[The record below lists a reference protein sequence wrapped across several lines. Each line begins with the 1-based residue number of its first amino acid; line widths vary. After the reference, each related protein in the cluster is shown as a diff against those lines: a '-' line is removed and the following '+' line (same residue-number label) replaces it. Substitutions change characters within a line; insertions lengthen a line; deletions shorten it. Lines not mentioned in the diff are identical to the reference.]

1 VVFIFWLRLFDQSEC
16 GKIKINI
23 MGNEVVECGEYSLLK
38 DFRVEIEGDEETFT
52 FSLCFWVY
60 FITSTAF
67 PATIIQQVHS
77 DSVGSAP
84 FLLIDKKKRMML
96 LPLLLLHKEAP
107 DPDNSTSWLEVPHAS
122 TEIEFPL
129 EKWIHV
135 GCEVSTDFVRLHID
149 GEIVG
154 EKSLTSLINE
164 DSRTSSLRKIT
175 LANIGGHGDGL
186 QGYVHNVK
194 ILPPALSIKDHQ
206 GKDVPLKLSIDNSSS
221 SEIEVG
227 NDGVWSIVGG
237 KASCRRN
244 FSLDVVL
251 LDASGQPVSKDIEVV
266 TSLLYAD
273 NGALVEN
280 TTDAEAPLLASYDGI
295 EYASCERPSKMLQG
309 RASFKLKISQ
319 LSSKCDNRLFRI
331 RFHMLKSG
339 SYPFFEAFSPP
350 IRCISRGR
358 NTRVSSVMWKRS
370 TSTIHPHNLSQS
382 SGVDEGS
389 LELQHNSVNE
399 ARPYSSSKRVRS
411 GHDRL
416 STTFKTDPNVE
427 RPDEECNSHPQ
438 TANKVENEFGRSL
451 ERRPENL
458 EETDDS
464 PSDSESTEER
474 NSPFKSMPSG
484 RSPISDV
491 TIFKYCLSGLMERS
505 FMLKEIAMSAS
516 DNELSEFAH
525 QVSLYSGCSH
535 HRHQISIAKRL
546 IDEGTKAWNSIS
558 QNNHHI
564 RWENMVFEIEEHFMK
579 IACCSSRSLTQQDFE
594 LLRRIAGCQE
604 YLAQENFEKMWCWL
618 YPVAFALS
626 RDSSNA
632 LWSSTSPK
640 WIEGFI
646 TKEESECSLQ
656 GPRGLQEPGTF
667 ILRFPTSRSW
677 PHPDAGSLIVTYVGS
692 DYTIHHRLLSLD
704 QIYGSSESEM
714 NVKPL
719 QDMLLAE
726 PELSR
731 LGRIIRSR

>member
-1 VVFIFWLRLFDQSEC
+1 M
-16 GKIKINI
+16 INDI
-23 MGNEVVECGEYSLLK
+23 ERREYSLLK
-38 DFRVEIEGDEETFT
+38 DFRVEIEEEEEGTT

-60 FITSTAF
+60 LISSSTSF

-84 FLLIDKKKRMML
+84 FLVLDEKKRMML
-96 LPLLLLHKEAP
+96 LPLPLLHKEAP
-107 DPDNSTSWLEVPHAS
+107 DPENSTSWLEAPHAS
-122 TEIEFPL
+122 MDIEFPY

-135 GCEVSTDFVRLHID
+135 GCEVSTDFVRLNID

-154 EKSLTSLINE
+154 EKSLSSLINK
-164 DSRTSSLRKIT
+164 DSPTSSFGKLA
-175 LANIGGHGDGL
+175 LANIGGHCDSL
-186 QGYVHNVK
+186 RGYVHNVEV
-194 ILPPALSIKDHQ
+194 LPPALSIKDHW
-206 GKDVPLKLSIDNSSS
+206 GKDVPLKLSIDNSSA

-227 NDGVWSIVGG
+227 DDGVWSIVGG

-251 LDASGQPVSKDIEVV
+251 LNASGQPVNKDVEVV
-266 TSLLYAD
+266 ASLFYAD

-358 NTRVSSVMWKRS
+358 NARGSSLMWKRS
-370 TSTIHPHNLSQS
+370 SSTFHPVNMSQS
-382 SGVDEGS
+382 SRVDEGS
-389 LELQHNSVNE
+389 SELEHSSIYE

-411 GHDRL
+411 GHYKL
-416 STTFKTDPNVE
+416 STTFETDPNLD
-427 RPDEECNSHPQ
+427 RPDEECNSHPWTVNQ
-438 TANKVENEFGRSL
+438 VENEFGRSL
-451 ERRPENL
+451 EGRPENL
-458 EETDDS
+458 EEADDS
-464 PSDSESTEER
+464 LSDSESTEER
-474 NSPFKSMPSG
+474 NSPFKSISSG
-484 RSPISDV
+484 KSPISDV
-491 TIFKYCLSGLMERS
+491 TIFKYSLSALTERS

-546 IDEGTKAWNSIS
+546 IEEGTKAWSLIS
-558 QNNHHI
+558 QNNHYI
-564 RWENMVFEIEEHFMK
+564 RWENAVFEIEEYFMK
-579 IACCSSRSLTQQDFE
+579 IARCSSRSLTQQDFE
-594 LLRRIAGCQE
+594 LLRSIAGCQE

-618 YPVAFALS
+618 YPVAFMLS
-626 RDSSNA
+626 RDWINA

-646 TKEESECSLQ
+646 TKEEAESSLQ

-677 PHPDAGSLIVTYVGS
+677 PHPDAGNLIVTYVGS
-692 DYTIHHRLLSLD
+692 DYTLHHRLISLD
-704 QIYGSSESEM
+704 QIYGSSSSEM

-719 QDMLLAE
+719 QDMLMVE

-731 LGRIIRSR
+731 LGRIIRSH